1 MLHYI
6 LKERGVLMQSKS
18 FYYTVEKSNV
28 DEYKTILDL
37 MKIPY
42 QIEKPVALLKN
53 GSDEYKFV
61 FPNLPARLY
70 AMVSKL
76 FQRDG
81 KPYSST

>member
-6 LKERGVLMQSKS
+6 MKESGVPVQSKS
-18 FYYTVEKSNV
+18 FYYTVEKANV
-28 DEYKTILDL
+28 EEYKNILDL

-42 QIEKPVALLKN
+42 QIEKPVALLKK
-53 GSDEYKFV
+53 GADEYKFV

-81 KPYSST
+81 IPYTST

>member
-1 MLHYI
+1 
-6 LKERGVLMQSKS
+6 MQSKS
-18 FYYTVEKSNV
+18 FFYTVNKANV
-28 DEYKTILDL
+28 EEYKNILDL

-42 QIEKPVALLKN
+42 QIEVPVALLQS
-53 GSDEYKFV
+53 GADEYRFV

-81 KPYSST
+81 TPYPSS